1 GRGLARILV
10 QNGLDYIKEN
20 YPDKHISLSAQAHLK
35 DFYSSFDLSPVS
47 DIYFEDLIPHIDMAR
62 KPYAI
67 DAQLEG

>member
-1 GRGLARILV
+1 
-10 QNGLDYIKEN
+10 
-20 YPDKHISLSAQAHLK
+20 
-35 DFYSSFDLSPVS
+35 